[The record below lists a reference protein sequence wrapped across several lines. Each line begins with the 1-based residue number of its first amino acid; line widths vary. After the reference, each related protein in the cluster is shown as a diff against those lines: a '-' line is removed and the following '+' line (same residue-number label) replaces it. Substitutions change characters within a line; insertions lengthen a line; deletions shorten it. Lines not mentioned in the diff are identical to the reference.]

1 MTDRNTETAASL
13 DTVRALEP
21 FDTILLDM
29 DGTLLDLAFDNY
41 FWREL
46 VPRVYAGRRNISH
59 DQARDHI
66 YELYAGR
73 EGTLDWYCL
82 DFWTEQLQLDLEALK
97 QVSSHRIRF
106 LPGAREFLQMARR
119 GGKRLVLVTN
129 AHQLTL
135 AIKKDVT
142 GLHYWIDEFV
152 SSHDIGVPKEDQAFW
167 HALREQLDFAPEKTL
182 FVDDSLP
189 VLAAATEFGLGGV
202 VAIRRPDTRQPPR
215 EIDGHAVVDGVHHW
229 LGSVS

>member
-1 MTDRNTETAASL
+1 MTEKFTDLTE
-13 DTVRALEP
+13 VHALERY
-21 FDTILLDM
+21 DTLLLDM

-46 VPRVYAGRRNISH
+46 VPRVYARQRDLTH

-82 DFWTEQLQLDLEALK
+82 DFWAEQLQLDLQSLK
-97 QVSSHRIRF
+97 QASSHRIRF
-106 LPGAREFLQMARR
+106 LPGARDFLNMAQQS
-119 GGKRLVLVTN
+119 GKRMVLVTN

-135 AIKKDVT
+135 AIKKEVT
-142 GLHYWIDEFV
+142 GLHYWIEEFV
-152 SSHDIGVPKEDQAFW
+152 SSHDIGVPKEKQAFW
-167 HALREQLDFAPEKTL
+167 RALEEQLKFEPDKTL

-189 VLAAATEFGLGGV
+189 VIEAATEYGLGGV
-202 VAIRRPDTRQPPR
+202 IAIRRPDTRQPLR
-215 EIDGHAVVDGVHHW
+215 EVEGHAFIDGVHHW
-229 LGSVS
+229 VG